1 MKSSLLTEKYEG
13 RVFEAK
19 DNFGIETPTGEN
31 AVRLYNPSDFVDNT
45 LKHFKDKNVEVEIVI
60 KVTEK

>member
-1 MKSSLLTEKYEG
+1 MKSALLTERYEG

-19 DNFGIETPTGEN
+19 ENFGIETPTGKN
-31 AVRLYNPSDFVDNT
+31 AVSLYNPSDFVDNT
-45 LKHFKDKNVEVEIVI
+45 LKQFKDKNVEVEIVI